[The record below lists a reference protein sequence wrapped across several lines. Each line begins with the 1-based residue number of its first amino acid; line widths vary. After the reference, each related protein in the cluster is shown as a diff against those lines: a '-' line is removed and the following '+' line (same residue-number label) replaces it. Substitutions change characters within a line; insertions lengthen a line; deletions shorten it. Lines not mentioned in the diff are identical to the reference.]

1 MIPTMS
7 NPKLTPTSYVVL
19 GLVAFLGRATSYDM
33 KRLAA
38 MSVGYFWTFPHS
50 QLYAEP
56 ERLVQ
61 LGLLEETRE
70 EGGRRR
76 RTYAITD
83 AGGEELAD
91 WLADPETPPVEMR
104 DMGTLKLFF
113 GSLTSPEN
121 VRKLAE
127 RQVEMNRQM
136 MEEHERL
143 HDMFKDVTGLEAQ
156 LATLRLGDMVLEAC
170 DRLWRDLAENP
181 PIPGGA

>member
-56 ERLVQ
+56 ERLVEM
-61 LGLLEETRE
+61 GLLEETRE

-76 RTYAITD
+76 RVFSITED
-83 AGGEELAD
+83 GTGELKD
-91 WLADPETPPVEMR
+91 WLADPEVPRVEMR

-113 GSLTSPEN
+113 GSLTGPEN
-121 VRKLAE
+121 IRKLAE
-127 RQVEMNRQM
+127 HEVEQNRQM
-136 MEEHERL
+136 M
-143 HDMFKDVTGLEAQ
+143 
-156 LATLRLGDMVLEAC
+156 
-170 DRLWRDLAENP
+170 
-181 PIPGGA
+181 